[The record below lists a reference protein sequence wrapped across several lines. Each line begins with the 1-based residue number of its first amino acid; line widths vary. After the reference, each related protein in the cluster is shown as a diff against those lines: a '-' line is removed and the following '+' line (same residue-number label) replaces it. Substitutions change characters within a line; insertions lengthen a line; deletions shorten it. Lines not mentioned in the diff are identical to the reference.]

1 MTKFKEFKEGLAYDD
16 VLLAPQHSKVLPDET
31 SLATKLTRDL
41 EIKIPLVSAAM
52 DTVTEA
58 PTAISMAQAG
68 GIGII
73 HKNLTI
79 LQQAGEVAKVK
90 QSEAGMVANP
100 ITVNPNDTIGDV
112 LNVMKRVKFSGF
124 PVVEK
129 DKLVGIVT
137 GRDLRFEKNYERP
150 VKGIMTQNVVTTPK
164 GVSPEEAVEILHKHR
179 IEKLPVIDPDT
190 HSLVGMYTVKD
201 ILKAEEF
208 PDASKDEKGRLL
220 VGAAVSTGADTLAR
234 VEALLSAGSDVIVV
248 DTAHGHSQGVLDAI
262 KNIKS
267 SFGKKFEF
275 QVIGG
280 NIATAAATEDLIAA
294 GVDAVK
300 VGIGPGSIC
309 TTRIVAGIGVPQF
322 TAVMECTQAAKKHSI
337 PVIADGGIK
346 FSGDIVKALAVGA
359 QTAMIGSLFAGT
371 DETPGELIIYQGKSY
386 KQYRGMGSLG
396 AMQKGSKD
404 RYFQGDVSDTQKLV
418 PEGIEG
424 RIAYKGPLSTT
435 IYQLIGGI
443 RSAMGYMGAA
453 SIQDLQE
460 NAEFVRISSAA
471 LRESHVHDVYITR
484 EAPNYKLD

>member
-79 LQQAGEVAKVK
+79 LQQASEVAKVK

-112 LNVMKRVKFSGF
+112 LSVMKRVKFSGF
-124 PVVEK
+124 PVVEQ

-150 VKGIMTQNVVTTPK
+150 VKDIMTQNVVTTPK

-267 SFGKKFEF
+267 SFGKKFDF

-280 NIATAAATEDLIAA
+280 NIATAAATEDLIAS

-371 DETPGELIIYQGKSY
+371 DETPGDLIIYQGKSY